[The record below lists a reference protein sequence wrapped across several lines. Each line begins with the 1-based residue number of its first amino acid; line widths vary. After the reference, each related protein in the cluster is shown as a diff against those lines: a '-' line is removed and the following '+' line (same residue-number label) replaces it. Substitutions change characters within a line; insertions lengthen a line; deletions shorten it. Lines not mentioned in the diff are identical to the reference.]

1 MGRPWSPA
9 LHLAR
14 PLLRICNES
23 DLIKSPPS
31 AGFFVLAQL
40 SCTLLWGRVLLKRV
54 GSVKDEKKAGNRCLR
69 HCKYNSLDYT
79 EAMMF
84 KLASLQQVP
93 LCSRDEEGADKDDGD
108 LAVAPAKPKVKRPP
122 LYRVILLNDDYTP
135 MEFVVQVLEQF
146 FSMGREKATQVML
159 AVHTQGKGVC
169 GIYPQDI
176 AETKASQVNQCAR
189 DSGHPL
195 LCEVEPSNDDED

>member
-1 MGRPWSPA
+1 MFYTASMK
-9 LHLAR
+9 
-14 PLLRICNES
+14 
-23 DLIKSPPS
+23 LIDSS
-31 AGFFVLAQL
+31 APQQPVCSQ
-40 SCTLLWGRVLLKRV
+40 
-54 GSVKDEKKAGNRCLR
+54 DEDGPDR
-69 HCKYNSLDYT
+69 
-79 EAMMF
+79 
-84 KLASLQQVP
+84 
-93 LCSRDEEGADKDDGD
+93 DDGD
-108 LAVAPAKPKVKRPP
+108 LAVAPAKPKLKRPP

-135 MEFVVQVLEQF
+135 MEFVVYVLEQF

-176 AETKASQVNQCAR
+176 AETKASQVTQSAR